1 MQSCLK
7 NAFGY
12 LFGIK
17 LATDEDDDHDD
28 DDGDDNDNDEKSS
41 WYFKFLSFAIRKMVA
56 KYSIFLIF
64 THERWRQN
72 IWEIL
77 HLESPAIVDIAM
89 IS

>member
-28 DDGDDNDNDEKSS
+28 DDGDDNDNDEKGS
-41 WYFKFLSFAIRKMVA
+41 
-56 KYSIFLIF
+56 
-64 THERWRQN
+64 
-72 IWEIL
+72 
-77 HLESPAIVDIAM
+77 
-89 IS
+89 